1 MAVGKDADAHALA
14 HANVG
19 VRVVGSAVGESS
31 CRARSEHVFDGRC
44 NMATGAGEQRR
55 RVLPLGSSSRDVV
68 EEDFSLGVA
77 TIQQRQSQQRGA
89 SFPAG
94 VWRCPVDLE
103 TPLRLTSYDVTTTAP
118 PSAAT
123 YSRRQET

>member
-1 MAVGKDADAHALA
+1 MIRRGHWPGANSMAVGKDADAHALA

-55 RVLPLGSSSRDVV
+55 MVLPLGSSSRDVV

-77 TIQQRQSQQRGA
+77 TIQHRQSQQQQLG
-89 SFPAG
+89 
-94 VWRCPVDLE
+94 L
-103 TPLRLTSYDVTTTAP
+103 L
-118 PSAAT
+118 SAAANT
-123 YSRRQET
+123 SAFTCVEA